1 MYSATTLP
9 TTDGWAPYDLS
20 MWQQAGAQLR
30 VALDFAQT
38 AAATLE
44 PLVGETEWQS
54 DGLRALHD
62 TLAEQRGLLTLERM
76 TLESTEADHRAVAV
90 G

>member
-1 MYSATTLP
+1 MYSSTALP
-9 TTDGWAPYDLS
+9 TTDGWTPYDLS

-30 VALDFAQT
+30 VALEFAQT
-38 AAATLE
+38 AAATLD
-44 PLVGETEWQS
+44 PLVGETEWRS
-54 DGLRALHD
+54 DGLRSLHE

-76 TLESTEADHRAVAV
+76 TLESSEADHRSVAV